1 MNSVITL
8 GAKLISFIMHPLFMM
23 SYVLLI
29 LLKYNPYLFG
39 MPKSG
44 LDLLL
49 ISVVMLSV
57 FFPLVAIAMMKQLD
71 MIDSFQMET
80 RKERIGP
87 LIATG
92 IFYLWLYLNIKDNT
106 GVSEAFSFFVLG
118 TVIALFTA
126 FFINNFSKISLH
138 AVGMGGLVTG
148 IFLIRQYFTYD
159 AANFSLGSLGVFS
172 VHINVILLAVIL
184 LCGLVASSRLL
195 LKAHKSQ
202 DITGGLIVGVI
213 AQLIAFAIF
222 F

>member
-1 MNSVITL
+1 
-8 GAKLISFIMHPLFMM
+8 MM

-213 AQLIAFAIF
+213 AQLIAFTIF